1 MPCVC
6 DHMDQNIHVH
16 PKQLYFLF
24 NSLLENINIVF
35 FFFLKLSLT
44 INDNATARATL
55 TYTLDNSVIC

>member
-6 DHMDQNIHVH
+6 DRMDQNIHEH
-16 PKQLYFLF
+16 PKQLHFLF

-35 FFFLKLSLT
+35 FFLKLSPT
-44 INDNATARATL
+44 INDNVTARATL

>member
-16 PKQLYFLF
+16 PKQLHFLF

-35 FFFLKLSLT
+35 FFLKLSPT

>member
-6 DHMDQNIHVH
+6 DRMDQNIHEH
-16 PKQLYFLF
+16 PKQLHFLF

-35 FFFLKLSLT
+35 FFWNWAQLLT
-44 INDNATARATL
+44 DNATARATL